1 MRKKNVFYKDE
12 FEKTY
17 PRQINDTVRSD
28 DIYQYFIIE
37 DYFFDASRSVLDSR
51 IRAICPVRYNNISEK
66 MEPLFWVNFDECR
79 NIFANHTALNSKN
92 DSRKIS
98 YDDLFNKRIYN
109 SVITKESNIFDREIT
124 DYTKGIESLYEAE
137 RIKQSIYNFE
147 SDFWQY

>member
-1 MRKKNVFYKDE
+1 
-12 FEKTY
+12 
-17 PRQINDTVRSD
+17 
-28 DIYQYFIIE
+28 
-37 DYFFDASRSVLDSR
+37 
-51 IRAICPVRYNNISEK
+51 